1 MFCKTVISPVSME
14 SCRLLIGCSMKMR
27 LLFVFALLAL
37 VACSGPREAYNFE
50 LEGQKAK
57 NVVLMIGDGMG
68 LTQVSAAMFSN
79 NKSLAME
86 GFPVTGLQKTHC
98 YDDLITDSGAGAT
111 AMACGV
117 KTFKFAVGVNHDTV
131 ACKSILEEA
140 EERGMATGL
149 VATSTI
155 VHATPAAF
163 IAHQPM
169 RAFHEAIAADFMDTE
184 IDYFVG
190 GGRNYFNKRQD
201 NRDLILE
208 LKQNGYHISD
218 FQQEPLEAVILNGS
232 TNFGY
237 FTSDK
242 DPISRELGRRY
253 LPFASEFGLHFL
265 NNRSR
270 EGFFMM
276 IEGSQIDWAGHS
288 NDAEQ
293 MIRETLDFDGAVEK
307 VLKYAQRKGDT
318 LVIVTADHETGG
330 MAIQPGSVKGELDIA
345 FITNEHTPTM
355 VPVFAYGPGAELFS
369 GIYDNTEIYHK
380 MRKALG
386 WTGEEEEK

>member
-1 MFCKTVISPVSME
+1 
-14 SCRLLIGCSMKMR
+14 MKVNI
-27 LLFVFALLAL
+27 LFALVGLWL
-37 VACSGPREAYNFE
+37 LTACSASRNTYDLK
-50 LEGQKAK
+50 LEGQNAK
-57 NVVLMIGDGMG
+57 NIVLMIGDGMG
-68 LTQVSAAMFSN
+68 LTQVSAAIFSS
-79 NKSLAME
+79 NKSLALE
-86 GFPVTGLQKTHC
+86 ELPVTGLQKTHC

-117 KTFKFAVGVNHDTV
+117 KTFKFAVGVDHDTV

-149 VATSTI
+149 VVTSTL

-169 RAFHEAIAADFMDTE
+169 RAFHEAIAADFLKTE
-184 IDYFVG
+184 VDYFVG
-190 GGRNYFNKRQD
+190 GGRNYFSHRQD
-201 NRDLILE
+201 ERNLILE
-208 LKQNGYHISD
+208 LKQKGYHISD
-218 FQQEPLEAVILNGS
+218 FQTEPLEAVVVDGTL
-232 TNFGY
+232 NFGY

-242 DPISRELGRRY
+242 DPLSAGLGRRY
-253 LPFASEFGLHFL
+253 LSFASEFGIHFL

-288 NDAEQ
+288 NEADK
-293 MIRETLDFDGAVEK
+293 MIRETLDFDEAVEK
-307 VLKYAQRKGDT
+307 VLRYAKRKGDT

-345 FITNEHTPTM
+345 FVTNEHTPVM

-369 GIYDNTEIYHK
+369 GVYDNTDIYHK

-386 WTGEEEEK
+386 WTEEKEEEK